1 MIIVAGGDS
10 FVYGSELSDSQS
22 TFTCRLTGN
31 HKYLCVASAGYSN
44 QSIGRTVLQE
54 IENTKHEN
62 LGVIVSWTYPS
73 RYEFN
78 FSFSKEAEWQSI
90 NPWLVDTFYPN
101 KFKHKNLIDRERQG
115 FYRRDFVEAWYK
127 YVGSS
132 EYWETYTSLKEIVQL
147 QNYLDLNKIPYLFT
161 CADTEWTTTETYK
174 SDDQTIRSLR
184 NQIDFTKWFFFP
196 GNKGFYQW
204 AVHNKYPIG
213 ETHPLEDAHRDA
225 AELMKDKFYELVT
238 KHLE

>member
-10 FVYGSELSDSQS
+10 FVYGSELSNKQS
-22 TFTCRLTGN
+22 TFTCLLAEN
-31 HKYLCVASAGYSN
+31 YEYKCVARAGYSN

-54 IENTKHEN
+54 IENSEHKS

-78 FSFSKEAEWQSI
+78 FSFSKETEWQSI
-90 NPWLVDTFYPN
+90 NPWLVDNFYPN
-101 KFKHKNLIDRERQG
+101 KREHKVLIDKERHNFQ
-115 FYRRDFVEAWYK
+115 YHDFVEVWYK

-147 QNYLDLNKIPYLFT
+147 QNYLNLNKIPYLFT
-161 CADTEWTTTETYK
+161 CADTEWTTTETYNSNDK
-174 SDDQTIRSLR
+174 TIKSLR
-184 NQIDFTKWFFFP
+184 NQIDLTKWFFFP
-196 GNKGFYQW
+196 DNKGFYQW
-204 AVHNKYPIG
+204 AVDNKYPIG
-213 ETHPLEDAHRDA
+213 DTHPLEEAHRDA
-225 AELMKDKFYELVT
+225 AELMKDKFYELVK